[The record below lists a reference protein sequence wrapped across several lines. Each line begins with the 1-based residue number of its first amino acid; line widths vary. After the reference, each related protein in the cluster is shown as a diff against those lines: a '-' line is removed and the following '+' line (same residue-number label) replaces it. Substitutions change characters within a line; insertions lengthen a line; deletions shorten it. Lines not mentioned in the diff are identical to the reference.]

1 MATSRRSEISHSTFL
16 SFPLDIST
24 RLCALLTT
32 PLDIPIRQK
41 TCATLDVI
49 RNVHDL
55 FTVTIISYFI
65 SIGYCACTT
74 AISPHR
80 PLIKKQSTTKLK
92 TELLTEA
99 ETTLQNIFHAFRHAF
114 DNPESHGQRKSTHK
128 LEVEWVL
135 EIVHSSLQTK
145 TNPRMLL
152 FPKSGQTVR
161 SKRPGQQ
168 QLRHKRRRT
177 WQEQA

>member
-1 MATSRRSEISHSTFL
+1 MVQKCRDGNEHDLL
-16 SFPLDIST
+16 SF
-24 RLCALLTT
+24 
-32 PLDIPIRQK
+32 
-41 TCATLDVI
+41 
-49 RNVHDL
+49 
-55 FTVTIISYFI
+55 TIISYFI
-65 SIGYCACTT
+65 CIGYCACTT

-99 ETTLQNIFHAFRHAF
+99 ETTLQNIVHAFRHAF
-114 DNPESHGQRKSTHK
+114 DNPESHGQRKSDHK

-168 QLRHKRRRT
+168 QLRHKRRSM